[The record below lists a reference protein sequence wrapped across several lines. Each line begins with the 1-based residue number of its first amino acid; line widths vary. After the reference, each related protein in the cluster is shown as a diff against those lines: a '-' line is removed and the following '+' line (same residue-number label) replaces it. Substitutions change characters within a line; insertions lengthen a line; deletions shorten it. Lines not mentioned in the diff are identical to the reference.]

1 MKNSLFMR
9 ITDFAHAPI
18 ALVLGLLAQTMMWGS
33 IAAGFVVVL
42 LSMQAPANLWWLL
55 ACAAACAVGFL
66 LWNYPIKRLQ
76 HAEISKYYKK
86 QKVKKEK

>member
-1 MKNSLFMR
+1 MKNRLFMR

-18 ALVLGLLAQTMMWGS
+18 ALVLGLVSQAMMWGS

-42 LSMQAPANLWWLL
+42 LAMQIPTNLWWLL

-76 HAEISKYYKK
+76 QPHNSKYYKK
-86 QKVKKEK
+86 QKAKKE